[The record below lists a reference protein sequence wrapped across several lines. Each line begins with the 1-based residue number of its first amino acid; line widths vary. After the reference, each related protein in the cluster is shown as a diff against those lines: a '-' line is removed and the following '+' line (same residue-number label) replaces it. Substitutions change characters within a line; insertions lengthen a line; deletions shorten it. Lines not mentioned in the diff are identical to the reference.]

1 MNSSSHE
8 NMMVALSRYPQAISI
23 TRRDEI
29 SPPFRGG
36 KREVLI
42 FTNKQEGKWNALKS

>member
-8 NMMVALSRYPQAISI
+8 NMMFALSRYPQAISI

-29 SPPFRGG
+29 APPFRGE
-36 KREVLI
+36 KREI
-42 FTNKQEGKWNALKS
+42 F

>member
-8 NMMVALSRYPQAISI
+8 NMMVALSRYPKAISI

-36 KREVLI
+36 KREI
-42 FTNKQEGKWNALKS
+42 FW